1 MTALLETRAIS
12 KRFGGLEAVS
22 GVDLRLERGEVRALI
37 GPNGAGKTTLVSLI
51 SGRLSPTSGRVL
63 FAGRDITS
71 LRAWDRVGLGIV
83 YTFQVTSIY
92 RGISVY
98 DNVALAAQRRHLRA
112 LSDWIALDRQA
123 VARDV
128 EAALV
133 TVGLWALRDQPARAL
148 AYGHQRLLEVA
159 MALALGPEL
168 LVLDEPTQGLAA
180 AEGGVRDAGR
190 VQGGHDPAELGV
202 EIQHRGRLYHAAP
215 ARTAW
220 SRDPSGTAPES
231 QRPLRARETNRV
243 VEGRHGWAGAPPGAG
258 PGESEGGVAPFR

>member
-1 MTALLETRAIS
+1 MTALLETKAIS

-63 FAGRDITS
+63 FAGRDVTS

-92 RGISVY
+92 RGFSVY
-98 DNVALAAQRRHLRA
+98 DNVALAAQRRRLRA
-112 LSDWIALDRQA
+112 LADWIALDRQA

-128 EAALV
+128 EAALA

-159 MALALGPEL
+159 MALALRPEL
-168 LVLDEPTQGLAA
+168 LILDEPSQGLAA
-180 AEGGVRDAGR
+180 AEIDGLCGLVRDIARAATVLVIEHNMAVVLELAGR
-190 VQGGHDPAELGV
+190 VTVMDQGRIIAEGTPREIEAHAEVQKAYLG
-202 EIQHRGRLYHAAP
+202 R
-215 ARTAW
+215 
-220 SRDPSGTAPES
+220 
-231 QRPLRARETNRV
+231 
-243 VEGRHGWAGAPPGAG
+243 
-258 PGESEGGVAPFR
+258 

>member
-180 AEGGVRDAGR
+180 AEIDGLCGLVRDVARAATVLVIEHNMAVVLALAGR
-190 VQGGHDPAELGV
+190 VTVMDQGRIIAEGTPREIEAHAEVQKAYLG
-202 EIQHRGRLYHAAP
+202 R
-215 ARTAW
+215 
-220 SRDPSGTAPES
+220 
-231 QRPLRARETNRV
+231 
-243 VEGRHGWAGAPPGAG
+243 
-258 PGESEGGVAPFR
+258 

>member
-1 MTALLETRAIS
+1 MAPVTALLETKAIS

-22 GVDLRLERGEVRALI
+22 SVDLRLDRGEVRALI

-63 FAGRDITS
+63 FGGRDVTS
-71 LRAWDRVGLGIV
+71 LRAWARVDLGIV

-92 RGISVY
+92 RGFSVY
-98 DNVALAAQRRHLRA
+98 DNVALAAQRRRLRK

-128 EAALV
+128 EAALA

-159 MALALGPEL
+159 MALALRPEL
-168 LVLDEPTQGLAA
+168 LILDEPTQGLAA
-180 AEGGVRDAGR
+180 AEIDGLCGLVRDIARAATVLVIEHNMAVVLELAGR
-190 VQGGHDPAELGV
+190 VTVMDQGRIIAEGTPREIEAHAEVQKAYLG
-202 EIQHRGRLYHAAP
+202 R
-215 ARTAW
+215 
-220 SRDPSGTAPES
+220 
-231 QRPLRARETNRV
+231 
-243 VEGRHGWAGAPPGAG
+243 
-258 PGESEGGVAPFR
+258 

>member
-168 LVLDEPTQGLAA
+168 LVLDEPTQGLRR
-180 AEGGVRDAGR
+180 RDR
-190 VQGGHDPAELGV
+190 
-202 EIQHRGRLYHAAP
+202 
-215 ARTAW
+215 
-220 SRDPSGTAPES
+220 
-231 QRPLRARETNRV
+231 RPLR
-243 VEGRHGWAGAPPGAG
+243 PGA
-258 PGESEGGVAPFR
+258 

>member
-1 MTALLETRAIS
+1 MAPVTALLETKAIS

-22 GVDLRLERGEVRALI
+22 GVDLRLDRGEVRALI

-63 FAGRDITS
+63 FAGRDVTS

-83 YTFQVTSIY
+83 YTFQITSIY
-92 RGISVY
+92 RGFSVY
-98 DNVALAAQRRHLRA
+98 DNVALAAQRRRLRK

-128 EAALV
+128 EAALA

-168 LVLDEPTQGLAA
+168 LILDEPTQGLAA
-180 AEGGVRDAGR
+180 SEIDGLCTLVRDIARAATVLVIEHNMAVVLELAGR
-190 VQGGHDPAELGV
+190 VTVMDQGRIIAEGTPREIEAHAEVQKAYLG
-202 EIQHRGRLYHAAP
+202 R
-215 ARTAW
+215 
-220 SRDPSGTAPES
+220 
-231 QRPLRARETNRV
+231 
-243 VEGRHGWAGAPPGAG
+243 
-258 PGESEGGVAPFR
+258 

>member
-1 MTALLETRAIS
+1 VTALLETRAIS

-180 AEGGVRDAGR
+180 AEIDGLCGLVRDVARAATVLVIEHNMAVVLALAGR
-190 VQGGHDPAELGV
+190 VTVMDQGRIIAEGTPREIEAHAEVQKAYLG
-202 EIQHRGRLYHAAP
+202 R
-215 ARTAW
+215 
-220 SRDPSGTAPES
+220 
-231 QRPLRARETNRV
+231 
-243 VEGRHGWAGAPPGAG
+243 
-258 PGESEGGVAPFR
+258 